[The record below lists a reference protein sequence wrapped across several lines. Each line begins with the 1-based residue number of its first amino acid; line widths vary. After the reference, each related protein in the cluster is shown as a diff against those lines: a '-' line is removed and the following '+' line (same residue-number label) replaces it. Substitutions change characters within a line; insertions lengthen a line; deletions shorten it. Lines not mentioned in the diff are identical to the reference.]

1 MAYDERTAERVRRLL
16 EGREDVA
23 EIRMMGGLCF
33 MVGGHMACGVSGD
46 ALLVRV
52 GREGYAAALALPHV
66 RPMELAGRRPGGFVF
81 VDPEGH
87 RDDAALAAWVQRGVA
102 VAAALP
108 PKKPA
113 AGKPEVKKTRRR
125 A

>member
-16 EGREDVA
+16 AGRENVA

-52 GREGYAAALALPHV
+52 GRDGYAAALAQPHV
-66 RPMELAGRRPGGFVF
+66 RPMEFGGRRPGGFVF

-87 RDDAALAAWVQRGVA
+87 RDDAALAAWVQRGTD

-113 AGKPEVKKTRRR
+113 SEKKSGRRTRG
-125 A
+125 